1 MRLALPRPL
10 SEATQAR
17 IGKVI
22 QLWGKHAG
30 DRGEVA
36 RSDWYRIR
44 LRSASGDWYWN
55 QRRSALGEAAD
66 SA

>member
-1 MRLALPRPL
+1 M
-10 SEATQAR
+10 
-17 IGKVI
+17 I

-30 DRGEVA
+30 DRGEEA

-66 SA
+66 SAWSSW